1 MEKQLEMVKFLWQI
15 YLLKC
20 ITCPT
25 LNKLST
31 AEDTENRRELLDM
44 FSKLK
49 GIEQKRGKIG
59 EEKAMMELGKIMKR
73 FQVKICSCLG

>member
-1 MEKQLEMVKFLWQI
+1 MKKQLEMVKFLWQI

-20 ITCPT
+20 ITCPS
-25 LNKLST
+25 LNKLSS

-49 GIEQKRGKIG
+49 GI
-59 EEKAMMELGKIMKR
+59 
-73 FQVKICSCLG
+73 